1 MPPDSASTR
10 LDLVLDV
17 LRDQNL
23 LIVCAALFGFLVLD
37 GMLLVGLVIPADALI
52 LLAGTTA
59 SGPADVAL
67 VIASGA
73 AGCVTGASAG
83 HFLGRRYGSR
93 LLHGRWGSRIGD
105 ERWRQARDVLN
116 RSGPALALSYFLP
129 VMDSLI
135 PVLAG
140 TLGMPY
146 RRFIGWVVLG
156 GTAWVSADT
165 IAGYAAAEIG
175 NGYLLLAVAVVLIG
189 ASTAVRLRRS
199 RRTEDA
205 ETPETADA
213 A

>member
-1 MPPDSASTR
+1 M
-10 LDLVLDV
+10 LDV
-17 LRDQNL
+17 LRDQSL
-23 LIVCAALFGFLVLD
+23 VIVCAALFGFLVLD

-59 SGPADVAL
+59 SGPAEVAA

-73 AGCVTGASAG
+73 AGCVTGASVG
-83 HFLGRRYGSR
+83 HLLGRRYGSR
-93 LLHGRWGSRIGD
+93 LLHGRWGSRVGD
-105 ERWRQARDVLN
+105 ARWRQAGDVLR

-146 RRFIGWVVLG
+146 RRFIGWVLAG
-156 GTAWVSADT
+156 GTAWVAADA

-175 NGYLLLAVAVVLIG
+175 DGWLLAAVAVVLIG
-189 ASTAVRLRRS
+189 ASVAVRAGRS
-199 RRTEDA
+199 RRTEKAEEA
-205 ETPETADA
+205 ETVDA

>member
-1 MPPDSASTR
+1 M
-10 LDLVLDV
+10 LDV

-23 LIVCAALFGFLVLD
+23 LIVCVALFGFLVLD
-37 GMLLVGLVIPADALI
+37 GMLLIGLVIPADALI

-59 SGPADVAL
+59 AGPAEVAA

-83 HFLGRRYGSR
+83 HLLGHRYGSR
-93 LLHGRWGSRIGD
+93 VLRGRWGSRIGED
-105 ERWRQARDVLN
+105 RWRRARDVLDRN
-116 RSGPALALSYFLP
+116 GLALALSYFLP

-156 GTAWVSADT
+156 GTAWVSTDA

-175 NGYLLLAVAVVLIG
+175 NGYLLVIVAVVLIG

-199 RRTEDA
+199 RRTEDV